1 MPRKSYS
8 TRDALDEDDM
18 SEKIT
23 ALVTGASRG
32 IGAAI
37 AHRLIEDGYFVVGTA
52 TSQDGAQAI
61 DERLG
66 DHGVGIRLDVADSDS
81 VASVAG
87 LIGEKAPMPLI
98 VVNNA
103 GVTKDNLLM
112 RMSDAEWNEV
122 IETNLSGAFRVTK
135 PMLRGMLKARW
146 GRVINV
152 GSVVGRLGNPGQ
164 GNYVASKAGLEGFTR
179 SLAMEVASRGITV
192 NAVAPGFIET
202 DMTDALSE
210 DQSAAMLERIPL
222 GRMGS
227 VNEIAATV
235 SFLCSQHAGYI
246 TGQTLQVNGGLYF
259 G

>member
-1 MPRKSYS
+1 
-8 TRDALDEDDM
+8 
-18 SEKIT
+18 
-23 ALVTGASRG
+23 
-32 IGAAI
+32 
-37 AHRLIEDGYFVVGTA
+37 
-52 TSQDGAQAI
+52 
-61 DERLG
+61 
-66 DHGVGIRLDVADSDS
+66 
-81 VASVAG
+81 
-87 LIGEKAPMPLI
+87 
-98 VVNNA
+98 
-103 GVTKDNLLM
+103 M

-122 IETNLSGAFRVTK
+122 IETNLSGAFRVTR